1 MSEPLK
7 QDEFQAPPATFGDG
21 WLTKPAQDLCK
32 IAIAFGG
39 FPADELVLAI
49 HKIHKG
55 DGLANITTVTNALQ
69 DLYDHFREES
79 PELYADADAER
90 AEAVAYYTNFV
101 KEREA
106 VFGS

>member
-1 MSEPLK
+1 MSKPLA
-7 QDEFQAPPATFGDG
+7 QEEFTPTPNDFGDG

-32 IAIAFGG
+32 IAICFGG
-39 FPADELVLAI
+39 FAADELVLAI
-49 HKIHKG
+49 HRIHRG

-69 DLYDHFREES
+69 DLYDHFRKES

-90 AEAVAYYTNFV
+90 AEAVAYYAEFV

-106 VFGS
+106 TLGS